1 MIMSKTGLVFN
12 YRLKY
17 SLRTDY
23 DYQQTWLQ
31 IKKVY
36 FIRANKTQLRFSV
49 SRFLLEMIV
58 RILSLVFFYSIQ
70 LGFPFGKSIAK
81 IIPKLI
87 RKI

>member
-36 FIRANKTQLRFSV
+36 FIRANKTQLQFSV

-58 RILSLVFFYSIQ
+58 RILSLVFFYSI
-70 LGFPFGKSIAK
+70 
-81 IIPKLI
+81 
-87 RKI
+87 

>member
-12 YRLKY
+12 YRSKY

-36 FIRANKTQLRFSV
+36 FIRANKTQLQFSM

>member
-1 MIMSKTGLVFN
+1 MSKTGLVFN

-36 FIRANKTQLRFSV
+36 FIRANKTQLQFSM

-70 LGFPFGKSIAK
+70 LGFPLGKSIAK